1 MREDATGDRR
11 RAAGDR
17 RPATGPSRD
26 HALVARCRLPVSCL
40 LFLLSLA
47 AACGTGTRAAPGPAS
62 PSAGAE
68 RGGGQEADDASAAAV
83 AAVERAVNQH
93 NAAIH
98 ECWAMGA
105 ADDFH
110 LEGEVRLAVTVGA
123 GGSAEKV
130 EVLRDTTQDQILVDC
145 LKQMWAAHRWPADVF
160 GAKDVVQ
167 LPPFRF
173 GAPDAQHTVS
183 SRFVPKR
190 PLGADG
196 AAAASTVQVL
206 MHPDNTG
213 NGAAAL
219 SLLEMAPGM
228 AVPRH
233 RHTSAE
239 LLLILSGAG
248 RIKMSGGKRVRPGD
262 GVYIAA
268 GTPHELVND
277 GSEPLVAVQLYA
289 PAGPERRFLGGADP
303 GTTQVPAT
311 ERSRATERVASAAR
325 ARAYAILGG
334 KGRAQIVFDAASARD
349 DAASL
354 IALTLD
360 GGTEVPSET
369 HDGSSEYVYLL
380 EGSGVMSIDGEQ
392 TPVAAGDAIQIPS
405 GIEHSFRAGD
415 GAAVKAV
422 QFYAPAGP
430 EQRFKGEK

>member
-1 MREDATGDRR
+1 M
-11 RAAGDR
+11 R
-17 RPATGPSRD
+17 RPRRG
-26 HALVARCRLPVSCL
+26 L
-40 LFLLSLA
+40 LLSLCLA
-47 AACGTGTRAAPGPAS
+47 AACGGGGRGAPGPTA
-62 PSAGAE
+62 AGE
-68 RGGGQEADDASAAAV
+68 KRGGQEADDASAAAA

-98 ECWAMGA
+98 ECWAMAA

-110 LEGEVRLAVTVGA
+110 LEGEVVLAVTVGA
-123 GGSAEKV
+123 GGAADKV
-130 EVLRDTTQDQILVDC
+130 QVLRDTTRDQVLVDC
-145 LKQMWAAHRWPADVF
+145 LKQLWAAHRWPPDVF
-160 GAKDVVQ
+160 GAEDVVQ

-183 SRFVPKR
+183 SRHVPKR

-196 AAAASTVQVL
+196 AAAASVAQVL
-206 MHPDNTG
+206 LHPDNTG

-219 SLLEMAPGM
+219 SLLELAPGM

-233 RHTSAE
+233 RHGSAE
-239 LLLILSGAG
+239 LLLVLSGSG
-248 RIKMSGGKRVRPGD
+248 VMSGKRLRAGD

-277 GSEPLVAVQLYA
+277 GSEPVVAVQLYA
-289 PAGPERRFLGGADP
+289 PAGPERRFLGGSDP
-303 GTTQVPAT
+303 GTQPVPAS
-311 ERSRATERVASAAR
+311 ERSRAAVRVASAAK
-325 ARAYAILGG
+325 ARAYDILGG

-360 GGTEVPSET
+360 AGAEVPSHT
-369 HDGSSEYVYLL
+369 HDGSSEYLYLI
-380 EGSGVMSIDGEQ
+380 EGSGVMSIDGET

-405 GIEHSFRAGD
+405 GIEHSFRATG

-430 EQRFKGEK
+430 EQRFKAQAEKK